1 LDKKPVIIALT
12 GKGGVGKTSI
22 SALIVKILTKK
33 FPDKKI
39 LTIDADPAVGLA
51 TALGIHPTTTLDDIR
66 NEIIASVEDG
76 DTQNAMELVS
86 ESRYRIL
93 DTIIEKDGFAFMA
106 IGRPEGEGCYCRINS
121 YLKNVIEMVSSQFD
135 YVVIDG
141 EAGIEQINRR
151 VMQKVTHL
159 LLVTDASK
167 KGIEVVK
174 TISTVASEK
183 VSYDKIGVIVNRI
196 DDMESAKNI
205 DLGELEL
212 LGLIPSDKN
221 IAKYDMAAKDFM
233 SMPDESVAQVEVTS
247 ALKKFGIL

>member
-1 LDKKPVIIALT
+1 
-12 GKGGVGKTSI
+12 
-22 SALIVKILTKK
+22 
-33 FPDKKI
+33 
-39 LTIDADPAVGLA
+39 
-51 TALGIHPTTTLDDIR
+51 LGIHPTTTLDDIR

-76 DTQNAMELVS
+76 NTQNAMELVS

-196 DDMESAKNI
+196 EDMDSAKSIN
-205 DLGELEL
+205 LGELEL
-212 LGLIPSDKN
+212 LVL
-221 IAKYDMAAKDFM
+221 
-233 SMPDESVAQVEVTS
+233 
-247 ALKKFGIL
+247 